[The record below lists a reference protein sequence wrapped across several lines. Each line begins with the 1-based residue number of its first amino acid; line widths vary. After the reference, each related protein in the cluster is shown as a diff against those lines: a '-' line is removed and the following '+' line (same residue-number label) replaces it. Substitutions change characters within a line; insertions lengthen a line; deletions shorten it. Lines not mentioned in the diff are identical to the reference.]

1 MIRLYLWFCRVL
13 FCCTR
18 TAGAVGTRLSLRPL
32 IFRRRKFTIN
42 LAQTRGEIAELCSPS
57 LRGARATKQSIL
69 SSAWL
74 VWIASRALAMTRIGH
89 AAYSGGRVGKGAL
102 APCPPSIGSLI
113 LNGGHAFRPRSSSYG
128 GRFCPPYALQ
138 MKATQSSNRAFPAAY
153 GLPGGVLAP
162 RFVRIK
168 ELQPLL
174 GVLVA
179 GRCGG
184 AKRHRYWRR
193 I

>member
-113 LNGGHAFRPRSSSYG
+113 LNGGHASTFALPPSRFELRRTGRATPVLLSTRRTCEIARPCLR
-128 GRFCPPYALQ
+128 
-138 MKATQSSNRAFPAAY
+138 MKATQTHASWIA
-153 GLPGGVLAP
+153 
-162 RFVRIK
+162 
-168 ELQPLL
+168 
-174 GVLVA
+174 
-179 GRCGG
+179 
-184 AKRHRYWRR
+184 WRR
-193 I
+193 ACS

>member
-1 MIRLYLWFCRVL
+1 M
-13 FCCTR
+13 
-18 TAGAVGTRLSLRPL
+18 
-32 IFRRRKFTIN
+32 
-42 LAQTRGEIAELCSPS
+42 
-57 LRGARATKQSIL
+57 
-69 SSAWL
+69 
-74 VWIASRALAMTRIGH
+74 
-89 AAYSGGRVGKGAL
+89 VGKGAL

-153 GLPGGVLAP
+153 GLPGGVLAL
-162 RFVRIK
+162 RFVRTK

-193 I
+193 IWIVSLRDLSIYRKKRDFEKTSEPSGEAKIAPSKRRRFVIQKHAATRLHYDLRLEFEIGRAHV